1 MHLSGSVSRDSF
13 VFLVG
18 YYVYHL
24 RGPPIKRKQ
33 TMYPSLYLCPPSF
46 HKSITDVYRFLNIF
60 IQFYDAV
67 TLATPAMQIVIRLEL
82 IIIIIIIIII
92 ILILII
98 IILT

>member
-1 MHLSGSVSRDSF
+1 LLCSNSNAALLLPKF
-13 VFLVG
+13 G
-18 YYVYHL
+18 YSTKIVTH
-24 RGPPIKRKQ
+24 
-33 TMYPSLYLCPPSF
+33 
-46 HKSITDVYRFLNIF
+46 VYRFLNIF

-82 IIIIIIIIII
+82 IIIIIRIIIII